1 MKDTAMHPDAVST
14 ISAESSA
21 SSFSSVPS
29 FSSGAGTPGNDA
41 PPLLELCGVTRS
53 YRTGGWFAP
62 RQMHEVLRGVDLT
75 VREGGC
81 TGVVGPSG
89 AGKST
94 LCRIALGLEQPD
106 GGMVRFMG
114 RDVRHGLGKDRRHI
128 QVVFQNSVNAVNPRL
143 TVERIIGEP
152 LENFTT
158 LDRRQRR
165 ARAGELLEQVH
176 LSPSLLDRLPHRLSG
191 GQLQRVCIA
200 RALAPR
206 PRLILLDEALSSLD
220 MLVQA
225 RVLDL
230 LTELRRATGV
240 AYLFVTHDVRLVP
253 LFCDEAAVLTEGR
266 VAPVDMRAPAHAC
279 ARRQAGHQASQQA
292 SPHQEAFNALRA
304 AILPAMPASAPQ

>member
-1 MKDTAMHPDAVST
+1 MHHADDTIAAPPARQ
-14 ISAESSA
+14 SATA
-21 SSFSSVPS
+21 
-29 FSSGAGTPGNDA
+29 NLDA
-41 PPLLELCGVTRS
+41 PPLLELRGVVRS

-62 RQMHEVLRGVDLT
+62 RQERQVLRGVDLT

-114 RDVRHGLGKDRRHI
+114 RDVRHGLGKDRRHV

-158 LDRRQRR
+158 LNRRQRR
-165 ARAGELLEQVH
+165 THAGELLEQVH
-176 LSPSLLDRLPHRLSG
+176 LSPALLDRLPHRLSG

-225 RVLDL
+225 RVLDML
-230 LTELRRATGV
+230 AELRRATGT

-253 LFCDEAAVLTEGR
+253 LFCDEAAVLTQGR
-266 VAPVDMRAPAHAC
+266 VTPVDMHANGQALYQPDAHQSDAHRATPHHA
-279 ARRQAGHQASQQA
+279 APHQAA
-292 SPHQEAFNALRA
+292 YDALRA
-304 AILPAMPASAPQ
+304 AILPAMPARAPR

>member
-1 MKDTAMHPDAVST
+1 MHHADDTIAAPPARQ
-14 ISAESSA
+14 SATEHL
-21 SSFSSVPS
+21 
-29 FSSGAGTPGNDA
+29 DA
-41 PPLLELCGVTRS
+41 PPLLELRGVTRS

-62 RQMHEVLRGVDLT
+62 RQTREVLRGVDLT

-94 LCRIALGLEQPD
+94 LCRIALGLERPD
-106 GGMVRFMG
+106 GGVVRFMG
-114 RDVRHGLGKDRRHI
+114 RTWGRDVRDGLGKDRRHV

-152 LENFTT
+152 LENFTP
-158 LDRRQRR
+158 LNRRQRR

-176 LSPSLLDRLPHRLSG
+176 LSPALLDRLPHRLSG

-230 LTELRRATGV
+230 LTELRRATGT

-253 LFCDEAAVLTEGR
+253 LFCDEVAVLTEGR
-266 VAPVDMRAPAHAC
+266 VAPVDMHARVQSRA
-279 ARRQAGHQASQQA
+279 RQAAHPAGAHHADPHQAA
-292 SPHQEAFNALRA
+292 PHQAAYDALRA
-304 AILPAMPASAPQ
+304 AILPAMPANAPL

>member
-1 MKDTAMHPDAVST
+1 MKENAMPPADNA
-14 ISAESSA
+14 A
-21 SSFSSVPS
+21 SVVPCRP
-29 FSSGAGTPGNDA
+29 GATDGNNA
-41 PPLLELCGVTRS
+41 PPLLELRGVTRS

-62 RQMHEVLRGVDLT
+62 RRKLQVLRGVDLA

-94 LCRIALGLEQPD
+94 LCRIALGLERPD
-106 GGMVRFMG
+106 GGEVRFMG
-114 RDVRHGLGKDRRHI
+114 RDVRDGFGKDRRHV

-143 TVERIIGEP
+143 TVERIIAEP

-158 LDRRQRR
+158 LNRRQRR

-176 LSPSLLDRLPHRLSG
+176 LSPALLDRLPHRLSG

-230 LTELRRATGV
+230 LAELRRATGT

-266 VAPVDMRAPAHAC
+266 VAPVDMHAAGLAC
-279 ARRQAGHQASQQA
+279 ARQAPHQA
-292 SPHQEAFNALRA
+292 AFDALRA
-304 AILPAMPASAPQ
+304 AILPAMPMGTPG

>member
-1 MKDTAMHPDAVST
+1 MYPADVTA
-14 ISAESSA
+14 ISAAA
-21 SSFSSVPS
+21 STS
-29 FSSGAGTPGNDA
+29 DA
-41 PPLLELCGVTRS
+41 PPLLELRGVTRS

-62 RQMHEVLRGVDLT
+62 RQERQVLRGVDLT

-94 LCRIALGLEQPD
+94 LCRIALGLERPD
-106 GGMVRFMG
+106 GGEVRFMG
-114 RDVRHGLGKDRRHI
+114 RNVRGGLGRDRRHV

-176 LSPSLLDRLPHRLSG
+176 LSPALLDRLPHRLSG

-230 LTELRRATGV
+230 LAELRRATGA

-266 VAPVDMRAPAHAC
+266 VAPVDMHAPGHAC
-279 ARRQAGHQASQQA
+279 ARQAPHQA
-292 SPHQEAFNALRA
+292 AFDALRA
-304 AILPAMPASAPQ
+304 AILPAMPPMSPISADAPG

>member
-1 MKDTAMHPDAVST
+1 MHPADTAPPVLLNRPRVT
-14 ISAESSA
+14 
-21 SSFSSVPS
+21 
-29 FSSGAGTPGNDA
+29 GGNDA
-41 PPLLELCGVTRS
+41 PPLLELRGVTRS

-62 RQMHEVLRGVDLT
+62 RQVREVLRGVDLT

-94 LCRIALGLEQPD
+94 LCRIALGLERPD
-106 GGMVRFMG
+106 GGEVRFMG
-114 RDVRHGLGKDRRHI
+114 RAWGRDTHHGLGKDRRHV

-165 ARAGELLEQVH
+165 ARAGELLEQVR
-176 LSPSLLDRLPHRLSG
+176 LSPTLLDRLPHRLSG

-225 RVLDL
+225 RILDL
-230 LTELRRATGV
+230 LTELRRATGT
-240 AYLFVTHDVRLVP
+240 AYLFVTHDVRLIP
-253 LFCDEAAVLTEGR
+253 LFCDEAAVLTGGR
-266 VAPVDMRAPAHAC
+266 VAPVDMHARGHAC
-279 ARRQAGHQASQQA
+279 ARQAPHQA
-292 SPHQEAFNALRA
+292 AFDALRA
-304 AILPAMPASAPQ
+304 AILPAMPADAPL

>member
-1 MKDTAMHPDAVST
+1 MHHTSDTMTAPPDRQ
-14 ISAESSA
+14 SATANLE
-21 SSFSSVPS
+21 
-29 FSSGAGTPGNDA
+29 A
-41 PPLLELCGVTRS
+41 PPLLELRGVTRS

-62 RQMHEVLRGVDLT
+62 RQTREVLRGVDLT

-94 LCRIALGLEQPD
+94 LCRIALGLERPD

-114 RDVRHGLGKDRRHI
+114 SDVRHGLGKNRRHV

-152 LENFTT
+152 LENFTP
-158 LDRRQRR
+158 LNRRQRR

-176 LSPSLLDRLPHRLSG
+176 LSPALLDRLPHRLSG

-230 LTELRRATGV
+230 LTELRRATGT

-266 VAPVDMRAPAHAC
+266 VSPVDMHARAQSHA
-279 ARRQAGHQASQQA
+279 RQAAHPAGAHHAAPHQAA
-292 SPHQEAFNALRA
+292 YDTLRA
-304 AILPAMPASAPQ
+304 AILPAMPASAPL

>member
-1 MKDTAMHPDAVST
+1 MKDTAMHPMNDTTSDAPT
-14 ISAESSA
+14 PQSA
-21 SSFSSVPS
+21 
-29 FSSGAGTPGNDA
+29 TTQHDA
-41 PPLLELCGVTRS
+41 PPLLELRGVTRS

-62 RQMHEVLRGVDLT
+62 RQERQVLRGVDLT

-106 GGMVRFMG
+106 GGVVRFMGRTWG

-158 LDRRQRR
+158 LNRRQRR

-176 LSPSLLDRLPHRLSG
+176 LSPALLDRLPHRLSG

-230 LTELRRATGV
+230 LTELRRATGT

-266 VAPVDMRAPAHAC
+266 VAPVDMHASVQTC
-279 ARRQAGHQASQQA
+279 ARHTAHQGTHQAAHLADSQQA
-292 SPHQEAFNALRA
+292 AAHQAAYDALRA
-304 AILPAMPASAPQ
+304 AILPAMPASVPR

>member
-1 MKDTAMHPDAVST
+1 MHPDAVP
-14 ISAESSA
+14 AMPAAPSA
-21 SSFSSVPS
+21 SSVT
-29 FSSGAGTPGNDA
+29 GTPGNDA
-41 PPLLELCGVTRS
+41 PPLLELRGVTRS

-62 RQMHEVLRGVDLT
+62 RQERQVLRGVDLT

-94 LCRIALGLEQPD
+94 LCRIALGLERPD
-106 GGMVRFMG
+106 DGMVRFMG
-114 RDVRHGLGKDRRHI
+114 RDVRHGLGKDRRHV

-158 LDRRQRR
+158 LNRRQRR

-176 LSPSLLDRLPHRLSG
+176 LSPTLLDRLPHRLSG

-230 LTELRRATGV
+230 LTELRRATGT

-253 LFCDEAAVLTEGR
+253 LFCDEAAVLAEGR
-266 VAPVDMRAPAHAC
+266 VAPVDMHASAQASAPQAPHRGGARHA
-279 ARRQAGHQASQQA
+279 APHQAA
-292 SPHQEAFNALRA
+292 PHQAVYDALHA
-304 AILPAMPASAPQ
+304 AILPALPASAPR

>member
-1 MKDTAMHPDAVST
+1 MHPDTVPAMP
-14 ISAESSA
+14 AAPAA
-21 SSFSSVPS
+21 SSVV
-29 FSSGAGTPGNDA
+29 GTPGNDA
-41 PPLLELCGVTRS
+41 PPLLELRGVTRS

-62 RQMHEVLRGVDLT
+62 RQERQVLRGVDLT

-94 LCRIALGLEQPD
+94 LCRIALGLERPD

-114 RDVRHGLGKDRRHI
+114 RDVRHGLGKDRRHV

-152 LENFTT
+152 LENFTP
-158 LDRRQRR
+158 LNRRQRR

-176 LSPSLLDRLPHRLSG
+176 LSPTLLDRLPHRLSG

-230 LTELRRATGV
+230 LTELRRATGT

-253 LFCDEAAVLTEGR
+253 LFCDDAAVLTEGR
-266 VAPVDMRAPAHAC
+266 VAPVDMHA
-279 ARRQAGHQASQQA
+279 RTRQAPLRADARHAVPQQAATHQAVYD
-292 SPHQEAFNALRA
+292 ALHA
-304 AILPAMPASAPQ
+304 AILPALPASAPR

>member
-1 MKDTAMHPDAVST
+1 MHPADTAP
-14 ISAESSA
+14 
-21 SSFSSVPS
+21 SVLPNR
-29 FSSGAGTPGNDA
+29 PGVTGDNDA
-41 PPLLELCGVTRS
+41 PPLLELRGVTRS

-62 RQMHEVLRGVDLT
+62 RQVREVLRGVDLT

-94 LCRIALGLEQPD
+94 LCRIALGLERPD
-106 GGMVRFMG
+106 GGEVRFMG
-114 RDVRHGLGKDRRHI
+114 RAWGRDTRHGLGKDRRHV

-165 ARAGELLEQVH
+165 ARAGELLEQVR
-176 LSPSLLDRLPHRLSG
+176 LSPALLDRLPHRLSG

-225 RVLDL
+225 RILDL
-230 LTELRRATGV
+230 LTDLRRATGT
-240 AYLFVTHDVRLVP
+240 AYLFVTHDVRLIP
-253 LFCDEAAVLTEGR
+253 LFCDEAAVLTGGR
-266 VAPVDMRAPAHAC
+266 VAPVDMHAQGHAC
-279 ARRQAGHQASQQA
+279 ARQAPHQA
-292 SPHQEAFNALRA
+292 AFDALRA
-304 AILPAMPASAPQ
+304 AILPAMPSMPPISADAPL

>member
-1 MKDTAMHPDAVST
+1 MKDTAMHPADTAP
-14 ISAESSA
+14 
-21 SSFSSVPS
+21 SVVPNRP
-29 FSSGAGTPGNDA
+29 GAPDGTDA
-41 PPLLELCGVTRS
+41 PPLLELRGVTRS
-53 YRTGGWFAP
+53 YRTGGWFSP
-62 RQMHEVLRGVDLT
+62 RQVREVLRGVDLT

-114 RDVRHGLGKDRRHI
+114 RTWGRDVRHGLGKDRRHV

-152 LENFTT
+152 LENFTP
-158 LDRRQRR
+158 LNRRQRR

-176 LSPSLLDRLPHRLSG
+176 LSPALLDRLPHRLSG

-230 LTELRRATGV
+230 LAELRRATGT

-253 LFCDEAAVLTEGR
+253 LFCDEAAVLTQGR
-266 VAPVDMRAPAHAC
+266 VAPVDMH
-279 ARRQAGHQASQQA
+279 ARRQARAPQASYQPDAHHAAPHQAA
-292 SPHQEAFNALRA
+292 PHQAAYDALRA
-304 AILPAMPASAPQ
+304 AILPAMPASAPR

>member
-1 MKDTAMHPDAVST
+1 MHHADDTIAAPPARQ
-14 ISAESSA
+14 SATA
-21 SSFSSVPS
+21 NL
-29 FSSGAGTPGNDA
+29 GT
-41 PPLLELCGVTRS
+41 PPLLELRGVTRS

-62 RQMHEVLRGVDLT
+62 GQMREVLRGVDLT

-94 LCRIALGLEQPD
+94 LCRIALGLERPD
-106 GGMVRFMG
+106 GGVVRFMG
-114 RDVRHGLGKDRRHI
+114 RDVRHGLGKDRRHV

-152 LENFTT
+152 LENFTP
-158 LDRRQRR
+158 LNRRQRR

-176 LSPSLLDRLPHRLSG
+176 LSPALLDRLPHRLSG

-230 LTELRRATGV
+230 LTELRRATGT

-266 VAPVDMRAPAHAC
+266 VAPVDMHARAQS
-279 ARRQAGHQASQQA
+279 RTRQAPHPAGAHHAD
-292 SPHQEAFNALRA
+292 PHQVAYDALRA
-304 AILPAMPASAPQ
+304 AILPAMPANAPL